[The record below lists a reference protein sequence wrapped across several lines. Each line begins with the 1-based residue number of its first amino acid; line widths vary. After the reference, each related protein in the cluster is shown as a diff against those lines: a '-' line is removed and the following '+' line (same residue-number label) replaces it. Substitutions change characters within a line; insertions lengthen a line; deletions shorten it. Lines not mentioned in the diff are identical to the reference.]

1 MATARDE
8 RTEDGRLL
16 LLTGLIALSAITGAA
31 FGRLFRGTAPMWR
44 LLLAAVAAA
53 LLAALLERRHL
64 LISVAA
70 GAAGLIAMIGLLV
83 FPQTTLLGLPTLDTL
98 QAITNS
104 LSRVGDQAAREYTPA
119 APLPSLL
126 TAAVIAVWCAS
137 YASHALGARAGS
149 PVLALIP
156 PAGLL
161 GFASYLA
168 IDGPHLGYVLGFLL
182 ASLAVLLGSGV
193 RRLRI
198 WGPILAWPGGRPWKA
213 ATGGPGREA
222 RGLALAV
229 TVVAILLP
237 GLLPGFKADALLDL
251 GSGGR
256 ITINPIVDIRPSLNR
271 NEAVELFRVR
281 ARRPAYWRLVSL
293 ERFNGRQWT
302 SGDLVAK
309 NGELIHGGEAT
320 DISPL
325 PLTIPGVTN
334 PDAQLLEQ
342 EFEIS
347 GLGPA
352 WLPAA
357 YQPLGVQLPD
367 RGARFDR
374 ARSSIVPAAD
384 LPSGYRYQ
392 IVSQLLV
399 PTPDQLEGT
408 RDIAQP
414 RASGAETLLPANIPP
429 RVYGLARSITKDA
442 ETPYEQML
450 ALQRHLRSFTYDE
463 KAPAGHQINDLL
475 FFLEESRRGYCEQFA
490 AAMAVMVRALGY
502 ASRVA
507 VGFLPGTQAKDGR
520 FVVTTDQAHAW
531 PEVYFKGFGW
541 LAFEPTPT
549 RFNPVAG
556 DYTSPPEVVGGGQIT
571 QGETALTQGSASEQL
586 AAAERAGGAR
596 GAPAGGQVEEAPGPA
611 RRSLPFIGIALLAAL
626 ILLGLV
632 RVGRRK
638 LMLFRARSP
647 RERVVA
653 GYALFESWAGDV
665 GLGRRP
671 GETPLEYQA
680 RLRRTVP
687 FSDGHLERIT
697 SLTGRAL
704 YSSAG
709 LSRVQVRDAVSAAR
723 AAARDVRRHAG
734 LGRTLVGIFGIR
746 R

>member
-8 RTEDGRLL
+8 RTEDGRVL

-31 FGRLFRGTAPMWR
+31 FGRLFRGTSPMWR
-44 LLLAAVAAA
+44 LVLAAVAAA
-53 LLAALLERRHL
+53 SLAALLERRHL

-70 GAAGLIAMIGLLV
+70 GAAGLVAMMGLLV

-98 QAITNS
+98 RAITDS
-104 LSRVGDQAAREYTPA
+104 LARVGDQAAREYTPA

-222 RGLALAV
+222 RRLALGVMA
-229 TVVAILLP
+229 VAILLP
-237 GLLPGFKADALLDL
+237 GLLPGFKADALLDF

-271 NEAVELFRVR
+271 TEAVELFRVR

-309 NGELIHGGEAT
+309 NGELIQGGVPA

-325 PLTIPGVTN
+325 PLTIPGVSN

-357 YQPLGVQLPD
+357 YQPLAVELPD

-392 IVSQLLV
+392 IVSQLVV

-414 RASGAETLLPANIPP
+414 RASGAETLLPADIPP

-442 ETPYEQML
+442 ETPYQQML

-463 KAPAGHQINDLL
+463 KAPAGHEINDLL

-502 ASRVA
+502 AARVA
-507 VGFLPGTQAKDGR
+507 VGFLPGTQARDGR

-556 DYTSPPEVVGGGQIT
+556 DYTSPPAVVGGGQIS
-571 QGETALTQGSASEQL
+571 QGETALTQDSASEQL

-596 GAPAGGQVEEAPGPA
+596 GAPAGGQVADAPGPA
-611 RRSLPFIGIALLAAL
+611 RRTLSFIGIALLAAL

-632 RVGRRK
+632 RIGRRK

-653 GYALFESWAGDV
+653 GYGLLESWAGDV

-671 GETPLEYQA
+671 GETPLEYQG
-680 RLRRTVP
+680 RLRKTVP

-709 LSRVQVRDAVSAAR
+709 LSRLQARDAVSAAK

-734 LGRTLVGIFGIR
+734 LGRTVIGIFGIR